1 MYNTAANRTLYDELA
16 EHGIFPYGSPQVLKF
31 EAQMEKYFS
40 REFLRW
46 EGNRELPEEYGVS
59 SFEGGI
65 AALPTKKKSIDVSY
79 NQDERVYR
87 AFLDDDYIAY
97 TCAFFNATETLPPEN
112 ISLVQAHKNKFDLL
126 IERAQIED
134 GHTILDL
141 GCGFGG
147 LSKYLMERFDN
158 VRVIGVNPS
167 PVQTRYIREELMAD
181 DNPFDNSRFT
191 LIQKY
196 FEDVSDEELPP
207 HSLDRVIILGMF
219 EHVTNMDEV
228 FRRVARVLK
237 PGGKCITHYIVSID
251 TIPRLLDAGDS
262 MIGDYFPGGH
272 IWPYDEGTRHN
283 THLAFRQRWFLNG
296 HNYLSTLE
304 HWHRQ
309 FWDAIEDLYPEVLN
323 IEQVEY
329 WNRYFSMCKGMF
341 APMHGTRYG
350 VGHYLY
356 ELPA

>member
-1 MYNTAANRTLYDELA
+1 MSEIAMKKLADNRI
-16 EHGIFPYGSPQVLKF
+16 HQYGSAETKKF
-31 EAQMEKYFS
+31 EMQMERYFS
-40 REFLRW
+40 REFKRW
-46 EGNRELPEEYGVS
+46 EGNREIPETYGVT

-65 AALPTKKKSIDVSY
+65 AAVATKKKSIDVSY

-87 AFLDDDYIAY
+87 AFLDDDYLAY
-97 TCAFFNATETLPPEN
+97 TCACFNATESDNAED

-134 GHTILDL
+134 GQTVLDL

-147 LSKYLMERFDN
+147 LSKYLLEKFPQIK
-158 VRVIGVNPS
+158 VIGINPS
-167 PVQTRYIREELMAD
+167 PVQTRYIREELLSD
-181 DNPFDNSRFT
+181 DNPFDNDRFS

-196 FEDVSDEELPP
+196 FEDVSEDELPP

-228 FRRVARVLK
+228 FRRVAQVLK
-237 PGGKCITHYIVSID
+237 PGGKCITHYIVSVD
-251 TIPRLLDAGDS
+251 TIPRLLNADDS

-272 IWPYDEGTRHN
+272 IWPYAEGRRHN
-283 THLAFRQRWFLNG
+283 THLAFSQSWFING
-296 HNYLSTLE
+296 KNYLRTLE

-309 FWDAIEDLYPEVLN
+309 FWSAIEDLYPAVIN
-323 IEQVEY
+323 IEEVEY

-341 APMHGTRYG
+341 SPENGCKYG
-350 VGHYLY
+350 VGHYVY
-356 ELPA
+356 EAR